1 MTMHYKVSVIVPIY
15 NVRDYLVRCVENLM
29 NQTLKEVE
37 YIFVEDCATDDSYQ
51 VLTDTLARFS
61 HRREDVR
68 IIRHEVNKGLAM
80 SRADG
85 LDVATGDFIIH
96 TDSDDWTDV
105 TMLEKMYRQA
115 VTDGADICICD
126 FYFARKDGLVRMHPT
141 LDCSKPH
148 KEFMRDYLKWRW
160 NTVWN
165 VLVARGVY
173 ERSGAR
179 PPVGISF
186 TEDFYLTVRLFQYA
200 RKSTTVD
207 EPLYYYN
214 QMNSG
219 SIMHTLDT
227 KIFLHEL
234 DCYERT
240 IEWFKE
246 RGVYEDYRKQMQWRL
261 LKSSCFLVFQ
271 NQFDEF
277 RKLHP
282 ESHRYILSVPS
293 SLFNFKVKVML
304 ILAVLRLD
312 FICRWDNRRH
322 GRG

>member
-1 MTMHYKVSVIVPIY
+1 MHYKVSVIVPIY
-15 NVRDYLVRCVENLM
+15 NVQDYLERCVENLM
-29 NQTLKEVE
+29 KQTLREIE
-37 YIFVEDCATDDSYQ
+37 FIFVEDCATDDSYQ
-51 VLTDTLARFS
+51 VLIDTLARFPE
-61 HRREDVR
+61 RQGDVK
-68 IIRHEVNKGLAM
+68 IIRHEKNKGLAM

-96 TDSDDWTDV
+96 CDSDDWMDV
-105 TMLEKMYRQA
+105 TMYEKMYDKA
-115 VTDGADICICD
+115 IADGADICICD
-126 FYFARKDGLVRMHPT
+126 FYFARKEGLERMHPA

-148 KEFMRDYLKWRW
+148 KEFMQDYLKWLW

-165 VLVARGVY
+165 ILVARGVY

-186 TEDFYLTVRLFQYA
+186 TEDFYLTVRLFQFA
-200 RKSTTVD
+200 RKFTAVS

-214 QMNSG
+214 QLNCT
-219 SIMHTLDT
+219 SIMRSLKTET
-227 KIFLHEL
+227 FLHEQ

-240 IEWFKE
+240 IEWFKGL
-246 RGVYEDYRKQMQWRL
+246 GVYDSYRKQMQWRL

-271 NQFDEF
+271 NRFDEF

-282 ESHRYILSVPS
+282 ESHKYILSVPS
-293 SLFNFKVKVML
+293 SLFNLKVKVML
-304 ILAVLRLD
+304 ILAILRLD

-322 GRG
+322 NRG